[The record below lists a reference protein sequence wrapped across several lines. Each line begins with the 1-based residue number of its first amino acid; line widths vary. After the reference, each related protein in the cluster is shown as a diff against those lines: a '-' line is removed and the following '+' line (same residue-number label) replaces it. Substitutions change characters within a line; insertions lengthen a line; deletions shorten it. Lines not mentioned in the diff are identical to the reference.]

1 MNLGY
6 KLQINEF
13 ATMTHHEFRKTHA
26 DSKGGHFI
34 ALHGIRK
41 TNLSSSYNDIDI
53 NALPPRMDWREH
65 NAVTPVKNQGQC
77 GSCFAFAAVGA
88 IEGIN
93 AIRTGQLL
101 SLSEQQL
108 LDCDSSDRT
117 FHCDGGQ
124 VCGVFTFVKEHGGIA
139 TDEFYPY
146 VAKRETCDT
155 SKVQT
160 KLMNI
165 V

>member
-13 ATMTHHEFRKTHA
+13 ATKLRINEFATKTHHEFRKTHA

-34 ALHGIRK
+34 AFHGIRK

-53 NALPPRMDWREH
+53 NAIPPRMDWREH
-65 NAVTPVKNQGQC
+65 IAVTRVKNQGQC

-101 SLSEQQL
+101 SL
-108 LDCDSSDRT
+108 
-117 FHCDGGQ
+117 
-124 VCGVFTFVKEHGGIA
+124 
-139 TDEFYPY
+139 
-146 VAKRETCDT
+146 
-155 SKVQT
+155 
-160 KLMNI
+160 
-165 V
+165 